1 MARSAD
7 ALEDVAQRCR
17 SFGVT
22 VATECVDF
30 RDPAAIAPA
39 IARLQQQGGT
49 PSVVINNAGA
59 ALTAPLSE
67 VSLEQWQW
75 LMQLNVTSVFQVCQA
90 VLPGLRAQ
98 GGGLIVNISSHAAR
112 SAFPGW
118 GAYCTSK
125 AAVQA
130 LTRCFA
136 EDERQHGIRLST
148 LTLGAVDTP
157 LWDTPTVQ
165 ADFDRCAMLPV
176 AKVADTLLHI
186 AQQPPQLLLE
196 DITLMPAAGAL

>member
-17 SFGVT
+17 SFGVS

-30 RDPAAIAPA
+30 SDPAAIAPA
-39 IARLQQQGGT
+39 IARLQQQEGT

-90 VLPGLRAQ
+90 VLPGLRAP
-98 GGGLIVNISSHAAR
+98 VSYTH
-112 SAFPGW
+112 
-118 GAYCTSK
+118 
-125 AAVQA
+125 
-130 LTRCFA
+130 
-136 EDERQHGIRLST
+136 
-148 LTLGAVDTP
+148 LTL
-157 LWDTPTVQ
+157 PTICSV
-165 ADFDRCAMLPV
+165 
-176 AKVADTLLHI
+176 
-186 AQQPPQLLLE
+186 
-196 DITLMPAAGAL
+196 

>member
-17 SFGVT
+17 SFGVS

-30 RDPAAIAPA
+30 SDPAAIAPA
-39 IARLQQQGGT
+39 IARLQQQEGT
-49 PSVVINNAGA
+49 PAVVINNAGA
-59 ALTAPLSE
+59 ALTASLSE

-112 SAFPGW
+112 ARGSGQLRTGAGPAGRIACEHRDARVSAGR
-118 GAYCTSK
+118 G
-125 AAVQA
+125 
-130 LTRCFA
+130 R
-136 EDERQHGIRLST
+136 
-148 LTLGAVDTP
+148 
-157 LWDTPTVQ
+157 
-165 ADFDRCAMLPV
+165 
-176 AKVADTLLHI
+176 
-186 AQQPPQLLLE
+186 
-196 DITLMPAAGAL
+196 